1 MMFSMEAKQS
11 VLQYLL
17 KDSGIECASKQKV
30 KNLSVTAWLKAAS
43 QEDNRFENIKTFIAR
58 RVQTNKATSRLSY
71 KKH

>member
-17 KDSGIECASKQKV
+17 KDSGIVCASKQKV
-30 KNLSVTAWLKAAS
+30 KNLSITAWLKAAS
-43 QEDNRFENIKTFIAR
+43 QKDKRFENIKTFIAR
-58 RVQTNKATSRLSY
+58 RVQTTSRLSY